1 MELLKGAE
9 TAKALTKRAR
19 ETAQSLPRAPKLVII
34 RFGEDESDISY
45 ETGAKKRMAKCA
57 VDCTSLVYPSDTDPE
72 AFFAEFRKLNGD
84 DSVDG
89 ILVLQ
94 PLPKTIST
102 ERLFSMLDPEKDM
115 DCCTPKNR
123 LRLFEGR
130 KTVYPCTPEAVIRMI
145 EQAGIDLQGKRAAV
159 IGRSMVVGKP
169 LAMMLLEKNATVTVC
184 HSRTKD
190 LPAVCRE
197 ADILVTA
204 IGRAEMI
211 DGSYVKPGAAVF
223 DVGINMNASG
233 ALVGDCRQADMSAA
247 SLLTPVPGG
256 VGSVTTSVL
265 ALHVAEAAAKKF
277 L

>member
-9 TAKALTKRAR
+9 TAKTLTKRAK
-19 ETAQSLPRAPKLVII
+19 EIVQTLPRAPKLAII
-34 RFGEDESDISY
+34 RFGENESDISY
-45 ETGAKKRMAKCA
+45 ETGAKKRMDKCGI
-57 VDCTSLVYPSDTDPE
+57 DCVSLVYPSDIDPE
-72 AFFAEFRKLNGD
+72 RFFSEFEALNRD
-84 DSVDG
+84 SSVDG

-94 PLPKTIST
+94 PLPKSIDGT
-102 ERLFSMLDPEKDM
+102 RLFGMMDPEKDM
-115 DCCTPKNR
+115 DCATKENR

-130 KTVYPCTPEAVIRMI
+130 ETVFPCTPEAVIRMM
-145 EQAGIDLQGKRAAV
+145 EHRGIDPSGKRAVV

-169 LAMMLLEKNATVTVC
+169 LAMMLLGKNATVTIC
-184 HSRTKD
+184 HSRTRD

-211 DGSYVKPGAAVF
+211 DGSYIKPGAAVF

-233 ALVGDCRQADMSAA
+233 ALVGDCRQEEMQQA

-265 ALHVAEAAAKKF
+265 ALHTAEAAAKK
-277 L
+277 LL